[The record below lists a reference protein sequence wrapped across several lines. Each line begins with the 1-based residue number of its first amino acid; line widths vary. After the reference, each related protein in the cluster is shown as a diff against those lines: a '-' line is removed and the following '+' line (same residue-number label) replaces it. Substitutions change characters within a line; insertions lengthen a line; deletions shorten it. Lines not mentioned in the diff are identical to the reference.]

1 MSDATSSPVDETEQ
15 KWEEAEELWLGG
27 AKKLVV
33 LAGASSHAASFQIE
47 KEDHTLGNAL
57 RYFVN
62 KNPDV
67 EFCGYTIPHPS
78 ETKMNIRIQT
88 WEDTKTTATDALR
101 KGLEDMIEA
110 CDVISEKFRDSRDD
124 FDAQQS

>member
-1 MSDATSSPVDETEQ
+1 
-15 KWEEAEELWLGG
+15 LLGG

-33 LAGASSHAASFQIE
+33 LPGASSHAASFQIE

-88 WEDTKTTATDALR
+88 WEDTKTTAVDALR
-101 KGLEDMIEA
+101 KGLGDMIEA
-110 CDVISEKFRDSRDD
+110 CEVITDKFRQARDD
-124 FDAQQS
+124 FNDQDS

>member
-1 MSDATSSPVDETEQ
+1 MSEHDVQMEDENFDQ
-15 KWEEAEELWLGG
+15 GEEISLGG
-27 AKKLVV
+27 AKKLRI
-33 LAGASSHAASFQIE
+33 LDGGSTHAASFQIE
-47 KEDHTLGNAL
+47 KEDHTMGNAL

-88 WEDTKTTATDALR
+88 WEDTKTTAIAALR
-101 KGLEDMIEA
+101 KGLEDMMEA
-110 CDVISEKFRDSRDD
+110 CDVISAKFTESRDQ
-124 FDAQQS
+124 FDAAQS

>member
-1 MSDATSSPVDETEQ
+1 MSEVSEGDVNDPEYIED
-15 KWEEAEELWLGG
+15 LLLRG
-27 AKKLVV
+27 AKKLIV
-33 LAGASSHAASFQIE
+33 LPGASSHAASFQFE
-47 KEDHTLGNAL
+47 KEDHTMGNAL

-88 WEDTKTTATDALR
+88 WEDTETTAVDALR
-101 KGLEDMIEA
+101 KGLLDMIAACEVVSKKFSEA
-110 CDVISEKFRDSRDD
+110 RDEFNASIS
-124 FDAQQS
+124 